1 MSDALQAAARER
13 PFGDLT
19 PLLAAR
25 SVAVIGASDREG
37 NLGGLAARFLQ
48 KFGYRGPIWPVNPS
62 RNVVA
67 ELPCFSSLS
76 ALPSTPDMAIIAV
89 PASDVIKVAQ
99 DCIDAAVP
107 SAVIWAGGFAEGG
120 TEGRALQD
128 ELARVCRAGGLKLC
142 GPNCIGIINTS
153 IGLTASF
160 SSLMTEIESFTPGTV
175 SIVSQSGGIAVNA
188 HARAQHLGLGF
199 RLTISCGNEAV
210 LGIPDFMQALIDDDG
225 TRVIAVYTEGI
236 SDPQGFVRALACA
249 REKQKPVVILKG
261 GATPESSRAALAHTG
276 RLAGSDRTYD
286 AIFREFAAVRV
297 YSPEE
302 LLEAALQFASLRPG
316 QLPQGNRVLV
326 SSFGGGSGVI
336 AADQCA
342 REGLVVPPLDQPT
355 RAQLKPVLT
364 GLASSMN
371 PVDLTPG
378 TITNP
383 KNRENFPKVLE
394 ILSQSSGTDQ
404 YLFFS
409 SGFGQQAGAVA
420 EMFETMRERSPKPVG
435 LSWQAPP
442 DGILQ
447 RLAGRGV
454 MPFTEH
460 ARLIR
465 AAGHVARYAADLKHR
480 IRTLPNAPSFP
491 WKDHISFEH
500 GVATEDVVAGILQ
513 HAGLAV
519 ARGGIAKTAAEAV
532 RIAET
537 VTYKVAMKA
546 ISPDITHRAAAG
558 LVALNLE
565 NAETVSRSF
574 ETFAARVAERGARF
588 DGVWVQHMFEGQ
600 LEMLVTAIRDAEFGV
615 LVGVGMGGAMTEVID
630 DVVFARAPID
640 ADGAED
646 LVKRLRTFRRMPQ
659 LFSQQQLRSIADFT
673 ASFSTLVASA
683 PWPSFTLEINPL
695 KVSDQAAA
703 AVDGLLVVA

>member
-1 MSDALQAAARER
+1 MSGVLQGGAAER

-19 PLLAAR
+19 PLLAPR

-62 RNVVA
+62 RDVVA
-67 ELPCFSSLS
+67 DLPCFAGLRD
-76 ALPSTPDMAIIAV
+76 LPSTPDMAIIAV
-89 PASDVIKVAQ
+89 PANDVIKVAQ

-120 TEGRALQD
+120 TEGKALQD
-128 ELARVCRAGGLKLC
+128 ELARVCRTGKLKLC

-160 SSLMTEIESFTPGTV
+160 SSLMTEIERFTPGSV

-188 HARAQHLGLGF
+188 HARAQDLGLGF
-199 RLTISCGNEAV
+199 RITISCGNEAV
-210 LGIPDFMQALIDDDG
+210 LGIPDFMQALVDDEG

-236 SDPQGFVRALACA
+236 SDPDAFVRALARA

-261 GATPESSRAALAHTG
+261 GATLESSRAALAHTG

-297 YSPEE
+297 HSPEE
-302 LLEAALQFASLRPG
+302 LLEVALQFASLRRG
-316 QLPQGNRVLV
+316 QLPKSNRVLI

-342 REGLVVPPLDQPT
+342 REGLIVPPLDQQT
-355 RAQLKPVLT
+355 REQLKPVLT

-383 KNRENFPKVLE
+383 KNRENFPKVLD
-394 ILSQSSGTDQ
+394 ILSHASGTDQ

-409 SGFGQQAGAVA
+409 SGFGEQAGAVA
-420 EMFETMRERSPKPVG
+420 DMFETMRERSEKPVG

-447 RLAGRGV
+447 RLAARGV

-460 ARLIR
+460 AKLIR
-465 AAGHVARYAADLKHR
+465 AAGHVARYAADLNHR

-491 WKDHISFEH
+491 WKDHVSFEQ
-500 GVATEDVVAGILQ
+500 GVATEDIVARILQ
-513 HAGLAV
+513 NAGLPV
-519 ARGGIAKTAAEAV
+519 ARGGIATTAAEAV
-532 RIAET
+532 GIART
-537 VTYKVAMKA
+537 VTYNVAMKA

-558 LVALNLE
+558 LVALNLQT
-565 NAETVSRSF
+565 AAAVSRSF
-574 ETFAARVAERGARF
+574 ESFKARVAERGARF
-588 DGVWVQHMFEGQ
+588 DGVWVQHMFEGK
-600 LEMLVTAIRDAEFGV
+600 LEMLVTAIRDSDFGI
-615 LVGVGMGGAMTEVID
+615 LVGVGMGGAMTEIID
-630 DVVFARAPID
+630 DVAFARAPIG

-646 LVKRLRTFRRMPQ
+646 LVQRLRTFRRMPQ
-659 LFSQQQLRSIADFT
+659 LISQHQLRSIAEFT
-673 ASFSTLVASA
+673 ARFSALVASA

-695 KVSDQAAA
+695 KVADREVA